1 VAAIPWGKYER
12 SDWVRV
18 PGGAR
23 NYALRSNPKITIS
36 RRQYDQHYGPVLFH
50 GTYEKKAR
58 VNAQSPL
65 QLLRPARGRKS
76 ALKLAPAEK
85 EKEIG
90 KRRVIKQET
99 EQQKLINKLQSQK
112 VIVPKTV
119 SLRNFKKGKQIRKFR
134 TNVDWQ
140 EIESIRKAGEK
151 SRIIFGYW
159 VGLEMV
165 SERDGQRKDV
175 SLFTQ
180 RDIHWPFTEDDLDT
194 AMDMAEQKTYANLT
208 GMWIA
213 LHLTRAAAIKNGA
226 KPK

>member
-1 VAAIPWGKYER
+1 MAGIPWGKYER

-23 NYALRSNPKITIS
+23 NYALRSNPAITIS
-36 RRQYDQHYGPVLFH
+36 RRQYDQHYGSVLFH

-65 QLLRPARGRKS
+65 QLLRPARGRSS
-76 ALKLAPAEK
+76 ALKLKPSEK
-85 EKEIG
+85 EAEIG
-90 KRRVIKQET
+90 KRKVIKQEKSQEKLVKKLST
-99 EQQKLINKLQSQK
+99 QKIS
-112 VIVPKTV
+112 IPKTI
-119 SLRNFKKGKQIRKFR
+119 SLRNFKKRKQIRKFK
-134 TNVDWQ
+134 TGADWRQ
-140 EIESIRKAGEK
+140 IESIRAAGLK

-180 RDIHWPFTEDDLDT
+180 RDIHTPFTEEDLDA

-226 KPK
+226 KIK